1 MSGPGSENS
10 KLTGKQETHRFL
22 LSCFCILKMKFF
34 LITNNPLTKSVLEGR
49 HELLFVDGTLLDVL
63 FKARDYCHK
72 GHILLTHPLSGS
84 VKPNETLY
92 KTIMISKKQDSTDF
106 DSVML
111 IEKAIETVRKFGSV
125 RRQWQEREK
134 EDFQMIDMI
143 LIQSAIESCNENYD
157 NA

>member
-1 MSGPGSENS
+1 
-10 KLTGKQETHRFL
+10 
-22 LSCFCILKMKFF
+22 MKFF
-34 LITNNPLTKSVLEGR
+34 LISNNPLAKAELEGR
-49 HELLFVDGTLLDVL
+49 HELLFVDGTLSDVL
-63 FKARDYCHK
+63 CKARDFCHK

-92 KTIMISKKQDSTDF
+92 KTVMISKKRGFTDF

-111 IEKAIETVRKFGSV
+111 IEKAVETVGKFGST

-134 EDFQMIDMI
+134 EDFQMIDLT

-157 NA
+157 NV